1 MVEHQVTTFKWFTD
15 TVGPCPASGA
25 FYYLPARHRVK
36 KIISSSNIQAISIQ
50 HRCSY
55 FPNLSPLEFFF
66 VWAGIAAAMTS
77 QISQIDQFNRYN
89 NKGEFFNL
97 SSSDILL
104 MDQKPNSILQSFT
117 MLYNA
122 LSGFTKL
129 YNALQCFTML
139 YNALQCF
146 TMLYKA
152 LQCFTM
158 LYNALQCFTKL

>member
-25 FYYLPARHRVK
+25 FYYLPARTPGWSDTESRK
-36 KIISSSNIQAISIQ
+36 SSHLQRYKQYQFSINALIFQ
-50 HRCSY
+50 PFHYLNSFIVC
-55 FPNLSPLEFFF
+55 
-66 VWAGIAAAMTS
+66 AGTAAAMTS

-129 YNALQCFTML
+129 YNALQCFT
-139 YNALQCF
+139 
-146 TMLYKA
+146 
-152 LQCFTM
+152 
-158 LYNALQCFTKL
+158 KL